1 MEPEDDSMVQTCS
14 FPMSHGHVSDQS
26 LSLCST
32 GRFLVSSNDPLT
44 FHYIGCL
51 IGILIMVLL

>member
-14 FPMSHGHVSDQS
+14 FPMSHGGQS

-51 IGILIMVLL
+51 IEILIMVLF